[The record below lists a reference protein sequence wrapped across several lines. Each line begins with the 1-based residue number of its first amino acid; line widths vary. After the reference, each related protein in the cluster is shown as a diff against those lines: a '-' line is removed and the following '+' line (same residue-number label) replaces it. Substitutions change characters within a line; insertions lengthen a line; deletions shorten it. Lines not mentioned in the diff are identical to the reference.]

1 MDTNNFFA
9 LFGLPVS
16 FDIDKD
22 ALKQALLAL
31 QKQHHPD
38 QTGQE
43 TPLASLI
50 NHAYDTLY
58 HDDKRAAHLL
68 ALAGIECDL
77 NASISDWD
85 FLDEMM
91 EFRMALD
98 DLQDSSEIQHLLDAV
113 NTQKARYNAQFSQIY
128 QTQDWQNAQD
138 TAQKIQFL
146 EKLAI
151 DVQHK
156 LTQSLNTHTDDDDL
170 YV

>member
-1 MDTNNFFA
+1 MDTNNFFV
-9 LFGLPVS
+9 LFGLPIS
-16 FDIDKD
+16 FDIDKNN
-22 ALKQALLAL
+22 LKQGLLSL
-31 QKQHHPD
+31 QKQYHPD
-38 QTGQE
+38 QTGQD
-43 TPLASLI
+43 TKLASLI

-68 ALAGIECDL
+68 SLSGIECNL
-77 NASISDWD
+77 NASINDWE

-98 DLQDSSEIQHLLDAV
+98 DLQSSSEIQNLLDTINNQKV
-113 NTQKARYNAQFSQIY
+113 QYNTQFSQCY
-128 QTQDWQNAQD
+128 QAHDWQNAQN

-146 EKLAI
+146 EKLAT

-156 LTQSLNTHTDDDDL
+156 LAQSLNTHTDDGDL